1 MTEKSA
7 LEYICLVLCVQD
19 YCIKQQ
25 FPVIHICFYQQLKP
39 SSSFSLLPTV
49 VTAMASRIPRAIQQN
64 ANAKKK
70 CGRVKVAEYDP
81 DVLKN
86 KLEAYVKS
94 VGVNK
99 AFDLHS
105 YKSLPV
111 SYAARG
117 NDLVKMHKWVMA
129 ILSVNPQGRSLVSF
143 CICVFQVF
151 L

>member
-7 LEYICLVLCVQD
+7 LEYIHVWYCVQN
-19 YCIKQQ
+19 YWNSSSQQ
-25 FPVIHICFYQQLKP
+25 FKYVFITSSNPVPALACFLA
-39 SSSFSLLPTV
+39 TV
-49 VTAMASRIPRAIQQN
+49 ITAMAARMPRVIQQN
-64 ANAKKK
+64 ANGKAKR
-70 CGRVKVAEYDP
+70 GRVKVAEYDP

-86 KLEAYVKS
+86 NLEAYVKS

-129 ILSVNPQGRSLVSF
+129 ILSVNPQGRLLVSF
-143 CICVFQVF
+143 LFFCFNF

>member
-1 MTEKSA
+1 
-7 LEYICLVLCVQD
+7 
-19 YCIKQQ
+19 
-25 FPVIHICFYQQLKP
+25 
-39 SSSFSLLPTV
+39 
-49 VTAMASRIPRAIQQN
+49 MAARMPRVIQQN
-64 ANAKKK
+64 ANGKAKR
-70 CGRVKVAEYDP
+70 GRVKVAEYDP

-129 ILSVNPQGRSLVSF
+129 ILSVNPQGRLLVSF
-143 CICVFQVF
+143 F
-151 L
+151 LVSFFCSVLKMHKQKTMYAASKTS